1 MLTFNEAQVMQWIT
15 PFIWPFVRVLALFTS
30 MPILS
35 HRSIPARVK
44 VGLALLITVASQA
57 SLPEIPVVSLNSPEA
72 LLVLLQQI
80 VIGISLGF
88 AVRVVFA
95 AVALAGDLIG
105 MQMGLNFAMFF
116 DPSSGGQ
123 LTSLARFLGTITSL
137 LFVTMNGHLMLIT
150 AVVRSFE
157 VFPVGP
163 EPFSFLRELKPH
175 LWGSEIFMMALWIAL
190 PLTAVLLFTN
200 MVLGVISRVAS
211 SLQIFSIG
219 FPVTV
224 GVGLIGLYLSLPAMH
239 TPFTVMLEQ
248 MLARFQ

>member
-1 MLTFNEAQVMQWIT
+1 
-15 PFIWPFVRVLALFTS
+15 
-30 MPILS
+30 
-35 HRSIPARVK
+35 
-44 VGLALLITVASQA
+44 
-57 SLPEIPVVSLNSPEA
+57 VVDLNSSQA

-80 VIGISLGF
+80 IVGISLGF

-123 LTSLARFLGTITSL
+123 LTSLARFLGTVTSL

-150 AVVRSFE
+150 AVIRSFE

-163 EPFSFLRELKPH
+163 EPFGFLRELKPH
-175 LWGSEIFMMALWIAL
+175 LWGSEIFLMALWIAL

-224 GVGLIGLYLSLPAMH
+224 GVGLIGLYLSLPAMQA
-239 TPFTVMLEQ
+239 PFTVMLEQ